1 MCAQYEVGEYSMGVC
16 GRSDTWGRSVG
27 RTRVRPTALLSI
39 DDDDDD
45 DPRGWRERRSY
56 ARARVYMAIAV
67 VRDVA
72 VVRVVRSMRPR
83 STRASA

>member
-16 GRSDTWGRSVG
+16 GRSDTCGRSVG

>member
-39 DDDDDD
+39 DDDDD